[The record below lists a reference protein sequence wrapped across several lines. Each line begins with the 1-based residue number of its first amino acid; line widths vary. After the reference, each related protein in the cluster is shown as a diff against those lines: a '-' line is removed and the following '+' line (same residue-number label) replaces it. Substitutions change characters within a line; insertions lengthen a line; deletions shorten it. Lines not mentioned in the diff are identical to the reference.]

1 MLSALRLLL
10 LCLYSALASLAG
22 LFLCLLRPFDPEN
35 TRRCARLFA
44 LPSQRF
50 LGIRVEADLEELHKQ
65 QQACV
70 IVANHQ
76 SNYDLFVL
84 GGTVPSR
91 TVSLGKKSLKWIP
104 LFGQLYWLAGNVLLD
119 RGNAQ
124 RAKQAMLAT
133 TQTLRERQVSIW
145 VFPEGTRNQKTE
157 LLPFKKG
164 AFQMAIAAGAPIVP
178 VCISRYV
185 ESLDLGRLESV
196 LVKIRALPAIPTIG
210 LTLDDMPALIE
221 RCRARNSEAI
231 DELSDAASTRMAGA
245 PARP

>member
-10 LCLYSALASLAG
+10 LCLYSALASLVG
-22 LFLCLLRPFDPEN
+22 LLLCLLRPFDPEN

-50 LGIRVEADLEELHKQ
+50 LGIRVEADLTELSRL
-65 QQACV
+65 QQAYV
-70 IVANHQ
+70 SVANHQ

-84 GGTVPSR
+84 GGVVPSR

-119 RGNAQ
+119 RGNAR
-124 RAKQAMLAT
+124 RAKQAMLT
-133 TQTLRERQVSIW
+133 TTEALQERQVSIW
-145 VFPEGTRNQKTE
+145 VFPEGTRNAGPE

-178 VCISRYV
+178 VCISRYAKA
-185 ESLDLGRLESV
+185 LDLNQLESV
-196 LVKIRALPAIPTIG
+196 RVNIRALPAIPTTG
-210 LTLDDMPALIE
+210 MTLDDMPALMESCRE
-221 RCRARNSEAI
+221 RMAAVI
-231 DELSDAASTRMAGA
+231 DELSEHATTGPVLAS
-245 PARP
+245 